1 MYLTNEQSRY
11 VFEHLRNPEKAY
23 AIGAYARSLAYE
35 NETIQISAADAEI
48 AALIMNI
55 GETSEN
61 MKINGVS
68 IYSEEFGPWGE
79 SAKKLNEIKGLESI
93 SMATSQGI
101 ELTDEAKQAIIAC
114 SRGGTLNNMAITL
127 KVAQTLEAIKHP
139 RWSRGEKKEPAQ
151 NIDEVSS
158 IISEE
163 VMFMIKNME
172 IDETT
177 KMDIAQSMV
186 SSARKVYSRE
196 KQQSIRRL
204 LGVFSYDEA
213 KSMQEGGIDFDDSNA
228 ELGLKLDKLFMHI
241 PEDEIDA
248 FFDEISS
255 VTATQDI
262 SESDKTLLATSVIKK
277 WESKYQLI
285 DQKDKGIK

>member
-1 MYLTNEQSRY
+1 MHLTNEQSRY
-11 VFEHLRNPEKAY
+11 IYEHLRNPEKAY
-23 AIGAYARSLAYE
+23 AIGAYARNLASE
-35 NETIQISAADAEI
+35 NKTIQISSADAEI

-114 SRGGTLNNMAITL
+114 SRGGTLNNLAITL
-127 KVAQTLEAIKHP
+127 KVSQTLEAIKHP
-139 RWSRGEKKEPAQ
+139 RWSRGEKKEPAK

-158 IISEE
+158 IIGEE
-163 VMFMIKNME
+163 VEFMIKNME
-172 IDETT
+172 IDETAKT
-177 KMDIAQSMV
+177 DITQSMV
-186 SSARKVYSRE
+186 SSARKVYSME
-196 KQQSIRRL
+196 KQQSIRRM
-204 LGVFSYDEA
+204 LGALSYDEV
-213 KSMQEGGIDFDDSNA
+213 KSMQESGLDFDDSNA

-241 PEDEIDA
+241 TEDEIDV
-248 FFDEISS
+248 FFDDISG
-255 VTATQDI
+255 VATSQDI
-262 SESDKTLLATSVIKK
+262 SDIDKSLLTSSVIKK
-277 WESKYQLI
+277 WETKCQLV
-285 DQKDKGIK
+285 DQKDKSIK